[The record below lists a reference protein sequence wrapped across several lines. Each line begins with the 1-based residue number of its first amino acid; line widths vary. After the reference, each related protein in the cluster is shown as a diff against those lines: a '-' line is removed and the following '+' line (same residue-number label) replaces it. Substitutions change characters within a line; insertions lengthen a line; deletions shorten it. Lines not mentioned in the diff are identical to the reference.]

1 MYLPK
6 VYNKSMY
13 LYLPEGGDTW
23 RDVET
28 FNEARGNE
36 ILTGN
41 FDIVFERKK
50 INMELGEID
59 VQEAVKVVGGEG
71 DGRRKRG

>member
-50 INMELGEID
+50 INMEVGEID
-59 VQEAVKVVGGEG
+59 VEESVKVVGGEG
-71 DGRRKRG
+71 GGRRKRG

>member
-1 MYLPK
+1 
-6 VYNKSMY
+6 MY

-36 ILTGN
+36 ILTGNSGN

>member
-1 MYLPK
+1 
-6 VYNKSMY
+6 MY

-23 RDVET
+23 GDVET

-50 INMELGEID
+50 INMEVGEID
-59 VQEAVKVVGGEG
+59 VEEPVKVVGGEG
-71 DGRRKRG
+71 GGRRKRG

>member
-1 MYLPK
+1 
-6 VYNKSMY
+6 MY

-50 INMELGEID
+50 D
-59 VQEAVKVVGGEG
+59 KHGGGRDRCGGGSEG
-71 DGRRKRG
+71 GWRRRRW